1 VTSVVLQDDEHSPVV
16 LIDGVVHRRARW
28 WTPAVHDLLSY
39 LSGHGYS
46 WAPVPLGRDIQGRER
61 LSYIDGDCG
70 RDAGRRVANTSA
82 LANFA
87 GFLRTFHD
95 AVRGY
100 RPPPGA
106 EWAIPAAT
114 DAPATGICH
123 GDFAPWN
130 IVWSGDDP
138 VGLVDFDLA
147 NRGPAWHDVAYALAY
162 SVPFRDD
169 SDTKRILGV
178 DEVPDRR
185 NRVGVFADAYGV
197 SVDGLVDQVVARQQ
211 KYARDVELLRDRGLK
226 VGWTSPDS
234 IGRNHQIASWLTDH
248 RHLFQ

>member
-1 VTSVVLQDDEHSPVV
+1 MTSVVLQDDDHSPVV

-28 WTPAVHDLLSY
+28 WTPAVHHLLSY
-39 LSGHGYS
+39 LGEHQCR
-46 WAPVPLGRDIQGRER
+46 WAPVPLGCDEQGRER

-70 RDAGRRVANTSA
+70 RDAGRRVANMSA

-87 GFLRTFHD
+87 GFLRAFHEAVGNYQSPPD
-95 AVRGY
+95 AD
-100 RPPPGA
+100 
-106 EWAIPAAT
+106 WALPAAP

-130 IVWSGDDP
+130 VVWSGDDP

-147 NRGPAWHDVAYALAY
+147 YRGPAWHDVAYALAY

-169 SDTKRILGV
+169 VDTMRMLGV

-185 NRVGVFADAYGV
+185 HRISVFANAYGIGTE
-197 SVDGLVDQVVARQQ
+197 GLVDQVIARQHQ
-211 KYARDVELLRDRGLK
+211 YARDVERLRDRGLV

-234 IGRNHQIASWLTDH
+234 IDRNHQIAAWLADH
-248 RHLFQ
+248 RRLFA